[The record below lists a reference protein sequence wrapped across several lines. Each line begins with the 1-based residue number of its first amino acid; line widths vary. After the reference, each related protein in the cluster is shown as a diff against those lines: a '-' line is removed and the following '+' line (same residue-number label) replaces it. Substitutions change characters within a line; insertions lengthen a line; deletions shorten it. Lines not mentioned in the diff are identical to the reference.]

1 MNCSGAPANSIF
13 DRSTERPRAT
23 MNELFH
29 FPFRLQSTIDV
40 MTAASAG
47 SEYINRSE
55 YEHRSFTPT
64 VHACPP
70 TTHYHAQTRQ
80 I

>member
-1 MNCSGAPANSIF
+1 MIGAPVNSIF
-13 DRSTERPRAT
+13 DRSTTERPARAT

-55 YEHRSFTPT
+55 YEHRSVIPT
-64 VHACPP
+64 VHACPT